1 MGGRG
6 YKNDVDGYLIGT
18 RRTVEFKAAY
28 KTEDGK
34 IDILY
39 DILSPKT
46 PTIPI
51 FSNTANKIYALI
63 GKRRTIKSIGFY
75 DETHRLTKVIHLNH
89 KHKSFCGH
97 HVHIGDSY
105 HHDINTTR
113 NLNMEE
119 RQITEH
125 IIQLWKEKG
134 GAYHAQH

>member
-39 DILSPKT
+39 DIISPKA

-63 GKRRTIKSIGFY
+63 GKRGTIKSIGFY
-75 DETHRLTKVIHLNH
+75 DETHRLTKVIHLDH
-89 KHKSFCGH
+89 GDGGITGY

-105 HHDINTTR
+105 HHESGNSRHPT
-113 NLNMEE
+113 EE
-119 RQITEH
+119 EYG
-125 IIQLWKEKG
+125 IIKRVLSLWKEKG
-134 GAYHAQH
+134 EAYHA